1 MKRTSIRYRLMVLMI
16 CLTTLPVLTMTWIAT
31 NNTRESVEK
40 EILEANH
47 SRMMWANQYLD
58 ELFRQIDVLFY
69 SLQVDQ
75 ELIDGLNRSENEDV
89 GLQFRNQKYI
99 QETLTKAFYANSKK
113 IDELALYTHQNQKV
127 YAINY
132 SNSGLTYSLDINK
145 GNWSRL
151 LREPINMY
159 FKESGKDIYAF
170 HSINDFENRRLLG
183 GLSIRINKEVWKEVS
198 TILKSEDESLVFL
211 INDEGERLSG
221 STTDQSFE
229 QVINQLGNNYTP
241 KDEPEIRR
249 TDSYY
254 IFIKRVDDGE
264 LTLIKALPI
273 STISESANIT
283 VKAGL
288 ITGSLFALAS
298 ILLSIAVSLRITRP
312 IVGLARTMRTTPLH
326 QFEQTSIQSYD
337 EISLLE
343 RGYNSMMQRMKELVE
358 NGYQKEIEVK
368 NAQLMALQAQINPH
382 FLNNT
387 LNLIGGMALVKGAP
401 EIYKITKVIGDLLRY
416 SISSGDDHAV
426 LEDELRNVRNYLF
439 IQEQRFQGRCTI
451 IVESDARANHTSLPR
466 FTLQPLVENAF
477 EHGLQS
483 KEGSWRIEIRVKY
496 IRSNLVI
503 LILDN
508 GVGIPLERLKN
519 LRSSLAEG
527 SFLKPEMVNLDLDKE
542 KPKVRK
548 GIGLQ
553 NVVSRLKLHYGAD
566 LAVRIFSKPGLGT
579 VFALRLP
586 LQNGGDDNDE

>member
-31 NNTRESVEK
+31 ENTRESVEK

-75 ELIDGLNRSENEDV
+75 ELMDGLNRSEDENI
-89 GLQFRNQKYI
+89 GLQFRTQRYI

-113 IDELALYTHQNQKV
+113 IDELALYTHQNQKA

-132 SNSGLTYSLDINK
+132 SNSGLSYSLDIEK

-159 FKESGKDIYAF
+159 FKESGNDIFAF
-170 HSINDFENRRLLG
+170 HSINDFQDRRLLG
-183 GLSIRINKEVWKEVS
+183 GLSIRINKQVWKEVS

-221 STTDQSFE
+221 STPDQSFE
-229 QVINQLGNNYTP
+229 KVISQLGNNYSP
-241 KDEPEIRR
+241 KGETEIRR
-249 TDSYY
+249 TASYY

-288 ITGSLFALAS
+288 ITGSLFAVVS

-343 RGYNSMMQRMKELVE
+343 RGYNSMILRMKELVE

-416 SISSGDDHAV
+416 SISSGDDIAA
-426 LEDELRNVRNYLF
+426 LEEELRHVRNYLF
-439 IQEQRFQGRCTI
+439 IQEQRFQGRCTV
-451 IVESDARANHTSLPR
+451 IVESDERVNRTTVPR

-483 KEGSWRIEIRVKY
+483 KEGSWKIEIRVKK
-496 IRSNLVI
+496 IRRHLVI
-503 LILDN
+503 ALMDN
-508 GVGIPLERLKN
+508 GVGIPDERLRI
-519 LRSSLAEG
+519 LRLALAEG
-527 SFLKPEMVNLDLDKE
+527 SVLKPEMASLDLE
-542 KPKVRK
+542 NERPKVRK

-553 NVVSRLKLHYGAD
+553 NVVSRLKLHYGGDASI
-566 LAVRIFSKPGLGT
+566 RIFSKPDLGT
-579 VFALRLP
+579 VFVLKLP
-586 LQNGGDDNDE
+586 LQNGREQE

>member
-1 MKRTSIRYRLMVLMI
+1 MKRTSIRYRLMILMI

-40 EILEANH
+40 EILDANH
-47 SRMMWANQYLD
+47 SRMMWANQYLN
-58 ELFRQIDVLFY
+58 ELFRQMDVLFY

-75 ELIDGLNRSENEDV
+75 ELIDGLNMSENEDI
-89 GLQFRNQKYI
+89 GLQFRTQRYI
-99 QETLTKAFYANSKK
+99 QETLTKTFYANSKK
-113 IDELALYTHQNQKV
+113 IDELALYTHQNQKA

-132 SNSGLTYSLDINK
+132 ANSGLTYSLDIEE
-145 GNWSRL
+145 GNWSRM
-151 LREPINMY
+151 LREPVNMY
-159 FKESGKDIYAF
+159 FKESGNNIYAF
-170 HSINDFENRRLLG
+170 HSINDFEDRRLLG

-211 INDEGERLSG
+211 INDEGARLSG
-221 STTDQSFE
+221 STPDQSFE
-229 QVINQLGNNYTP
+229 QVISQLGKDYIP

-249 TDSYY
+249 TESYY

-288 ITGSLFALAS
+288 ITGSLFALVS
-298 ILLSIAVSLRITRP
+298 ILLSIGVSLRITRP

-416 SISSGDDHAV
+416 SISSGTDVAA
-426 LEDELRNVRNYLF
+426 LEDELRHVRNYLF

-451 IVESDARANHTSLPR
+451 IVESDVGANSTTVPR

-483 KEGSWRIEIRVKY
+483 KEGSWQVEIRVQN
-496 IRSNLVI
+496 IRRHLI
-503 LILDN
+503 IMILDN
-508 GVGIPLERLKN
+508 GVGIPYERLRI
-519 LRSSLAEG
+519 LRSALVEG
-527 SFLKPEMVNLDLDKE
+527 SALRPELANLDLDNE
-542 KPKVRK
+542 KPKMRK

-553 NVVSRLKLHYGAD
+553 NVVSRLKLHYGGDASM
-566 LAVRIFSKPGLGT
+566 RIFSKVDSGT
-579 VFALRLP
+579 IFVIKLP
-586 LQNGGDDNDE
+586 VQKGVDWNE

>member
-1 MKRTSIRYRLMVLMI
+1 MRRTSIRYRLMLMMI

-31 NNTRESVEK
+31 DNTRESVEK

-47 SRMMWANQYLD
+47 SRMMWANQYLN

-75 ELIDGLNRSENEDV
+75 QLMDGLNMRENESI
-89 GLQFRNQKYI
+89 GMQFRTQKYI

-113 IDELALYTHQNQKV
+113 IDELALYTHQNRKA
-127 YAINY
+127 YSINY
-132 SNSGLTYSLDINK
+132 GNSGLNYSLDIEK

-151 LREPINMY
+151 LRQPVNMY
-159 FKESGKDIYAF
+159 FKETGNDIYAF
-170 HSINDFENRRLLG
+170 HSINNFKDKRLLG

-198 TILKSEDESLVFL
+198 NILKSEDESLVFL

-221 STTDQSFE
+221 STRDQSFE
-229 QVINQLGNNYTP
+229 QVFDQLGNDHIP
-241 KDEPEIRR
+241 PGEPEIIK
-249 TDSYY
+249 TESYY

-273 STISESANIT
+273 STISESANRT

-288 ITGSLFALAS
+288 ITGSLFAFVS

-326 QFEQTSIQSYD
+326 QFEGTSIQSYD
-337 EISLLE
+337 EIGLLE

-416 SISSGDDHAV
+416 SISSGDDTAT
-426 LEDELRNVRNYLF
+426 LEDELKHVRNYLF
-439 IQEQRFQGRCTI
+439 IQEQRFQGRCRVV
-451 IVESDARANHTSLPR
+451 VESDGQVNSLSLPR

-483 KEGSWRIEIRVKY
+483 KEGNWTIEIRVKK
-496 IRSNLVI
+496 IGHHLVI
-503 LILDN
+503 MILDN
-508 GVGIPLERLKN
+508 GAGIPKERLGA
-519 LRSSLAEG
+519 LRSELIEG
-527 SFLKPEMVNLDLDKE
+527 AALKPERPNLDLDNA
-542 KPKVRK
+542 KPKMRK
-548 GIGLQ
+548 GIGMQ
-553 NVVSRLKLHYGAD
+553 NVASRLKLHFGGEAGM
-566 LAVRIFSKPGLGT
+566 RIFSKPETGT
-579 VFALRLP
+579 ILVLKLP
-586 LQNGGDDNDE
+586 LEREGTG